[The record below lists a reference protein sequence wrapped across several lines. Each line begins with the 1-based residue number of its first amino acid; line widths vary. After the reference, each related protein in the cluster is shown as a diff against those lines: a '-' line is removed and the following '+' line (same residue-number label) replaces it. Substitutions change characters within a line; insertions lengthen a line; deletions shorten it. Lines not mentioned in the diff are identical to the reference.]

1 MLVPYACCAKTFED
15 YYVGQTGEGI
25 PFYQGVSLQKGYGI
39 GGFFAKLFR
48 SALPFLKSGAK
59 TVGKEVLRTGSL
71 IASDVLSGEKLSSST
86 KARAK
91 EAGKTLARKAIKRTD
106 EMIGHGRFKR
116 KRKKPKRVISSK
128 ARKVTGRDIFDG

>member
-1 MLVPYACCAKTFED
+1 MLEPYSCCTKTFED
-15 YYVGQTGEGI
+15 YYVSQAGKGL
-25 PFYQGVSLQKGYGI
+25 PFYQGISLQKGYGI

-71 IASDVLSGEKLSSST
+71 IANDVLSGETLSSSA
-86 KARAK
+86 KSRSK
-91 EAGKTLARKAIKRTD
+91 EAGKTLARKALKRAD

-116 KRKKPKRVISSK
+116 KRKRPKRAISSK
-128 ARKVTGRDIFDG
+128 ARKVIGRDIFD